1 MSVTS
6 AQVAQAAGVSRATVS
21 YVLND
26 APGQKISSETRE
38 SVLRAAREL
47 GYRPNSV
54 ARSLRSGRGT
64 NVLFPLPGMQ
74 RTHVVTRLVDA
85 CTRALT
91 AAGLSLVTDFAV
103 YDDLDEKLDA
113 WVRLAPAAVIDLLIR
128 HDDPVLP
135 ALRKQGVPVLSAA
148 LDDESSWESTSDAFA
163 RATRETQ
170 LRHLLD
176 VGARRIAVVLPTRLP
191 LDPRIERR
199 LVRRL
204 TTMAQR
210 SGAELV
216 VERCDLTSEQLLAM
230 VSRWKGSTAP
240 DAVAAYNDEYAI
252 GVMTALLST
261 GRRVPEDVRVMGVD
275 DAPLAAVVSPALT
288 TIGADFDAY
297 AESLAQTIAQAVLG
311 KGGVL
316 PLPTP
321 QHHLIV
327 RSSA

>member
-6 AQVAQAAGVSRATVS
+6 AQVAEAAGVSRATVS

-38 SVLRAAREL
+38 LVLRAAREL
-47 GYRPNSV
+47 GYRPNSN

-91 AAGLSLVTDFAV
+91 ANGLTLVTDFAV
-103 YDDLDEKLDA
+103 YAGVEEELDA
-113 WVRLAPAAVIDLLIR
+113 WVRLAPAAVIDLLMR

-135 ALRKQGVPVLSAA
+135 ALRKQGIPVLSAA

-170 LRHLLD
+170 LHHLLSG
-176 VGARRIAVVLPTRLP
+176 GARRIAVVLPARLP
-191 LDPRIERR
+191 IDPRAERR
-199 LVRRL
+199 LIRRFTTLVRNG
-204 TTMAQR
+204 
-210 SGAELV
+210 GAELL
-216 VERCDLTSEQLLAM
+216 VERCDLSSDQLLTM
-230 VSRWKGSTAP
+230 VRGWTGASAP

-252 GVMTALLST
+252 GLMTALSST
-261 GRRVPEDVRVMGVD
+261 GRRIPDDVRVMGVD
-275 DAPLAAVVSPALT
+275 DIPLASVVTPGLT

-297 AESLAQTIAQAVLG
+297 ADSLAQTIAESVLG
-311 KGGVL
+311 KGGPL
-316 PLPTP
+316 TLPTP
-321 QHHLIV
+321 EHHLVI
-327 RSSA
+327 RGSA